1 MPSVMTRLLLMEGNI
16 AERRARARSLGIRTS
31 GEIYALSISAHFPDI
46 AIDIVNAADPDWA
59 IPDGRSFADYD
70 GFVVSGSALHAYDKD
85 FAVINQIDLL
95 KQAAEAGLPVFGSC
109 WGLQIA
115 AMAGGGEVRYHPKGK
130 EVGFA
135 RKIMPTAAGR
145 GHPMFAHKP
154 SVFDAPCIHYD
165 EVLRLPEGATLLA
178 SNAHSEIQAAV
189 IPLGKT
195 QVWAVQYHP
204 EYDLQ
209 QVLAVYSLYADDM
222 VGPDFFVDRAELDA
236 YCEKLRTLI
245 AHPDDAGAAW
255 QLGIDA
261 DVLDDRTRRGEII
274 AWVETQVLGEAG

>member
-1 MPSVMTRLLLMEGNI
+1 MTRLLLMEGNI
-16 AERRARARSLGIRTS
+16 AARRARAHALGIRTS
-31 GEIYALSISAHFPDI
+31 SEIYTLSIHAHFPDI
-46 AIDIVNAADPDWA
+46 AIDVVNAADPDWE
-59 IPDGRSFADYD
+59 IPDGRDFADYD
-70 GFVVSGSALHAYDKD
+70 GFVISGSALHAYDGE
-85 FAVINQIDLL
+85 FAVTNQIDVLR
-95 KQAAEAGLPVFGSC
+95 QAAEAGLPVFGSC

-115 AMAGGGEVRYHPKGK
+115 AMAGGGAVQYHPKGK

-135 RKIMPTAAGR
+135 RKIMPTEAGR

-154 SVFDAPCIHYD
+154 PVFDAPCIHYD
-165 EVLRLPEGATLLA
+165 EVLRLPEGSTLLA
-178 SNAHSEIQAAV
+178 SNAHSEIQAAI

-204 EYDLQ
+204 EYDVQ

-222 VGPDFFVDRAELDA
+222 IGPDFFADRAELDA
-236 YCEKLRTLI
+236 YCAKLRTLI

-274 AWVETQVLGEAG
+274 AWVETQVLGKAG